1 MRRYNRRML
10 PAVIIVSLVTWVCG
24 QYSDAQ
30 TADEFDFNKFNR
42 STVIDNE
49 WWPLSPGTQFVYEG
63 LTVEDGERIDHRIVF
78 TVTDLTKVIGGVN
91 TVVVF
96 DRDYSDDMLV
106 ESELTF
112 FAQDDDGNVWHLGQ
126 YSETYDGIEFV
137 GGQAWLYGH
146 LEGVLP
152 GIMMLADPQVGTP
165 DYSQGFAP
173 PPFYWT
179 DRARVIEMGQANTV
193 EYGSFDDVLVIEEFN
208 AEEPGALQL
217 KYYARGVGNVR
228 VGWRGDDSQQETLE
242 LVEVI
247 QLDPEALAEVRAEA
261 LALETRAYVY
271 AQTPPAEQRP
281 DAGGGT

>member
-1 MRRYNRRML
+1 
-10 PAVIIVSLVTWVCG
+10 
-24 QYSDAQ
+24 
-30 TADEFDFNKFNR
+30 
-42 STVIDNE
+42 
-49 WWPLSPGTQFVYEG
+49 
-63 LTVEDGERIDHRIVF
+63 
-78 TVTDLTKVIGGVN
+78 
-91 TVVVF
+91 
-96 DRDYSDDMLV
+96 
-106 ESELTF
+106 
-112 FAQDDDGNVWHLGQ
+112 
-126 YSETYDGIEFV
+126 
-137 GGQAWLYGH
+137 
-146 LEGVLP
+146 
-152 GIMMLADPQVGTP
+152 
-165 DYSQGFAP
+165 
-173 PPFYWT
+173 
-179 DRARVIEMGQANTV
+179 MGQANTV